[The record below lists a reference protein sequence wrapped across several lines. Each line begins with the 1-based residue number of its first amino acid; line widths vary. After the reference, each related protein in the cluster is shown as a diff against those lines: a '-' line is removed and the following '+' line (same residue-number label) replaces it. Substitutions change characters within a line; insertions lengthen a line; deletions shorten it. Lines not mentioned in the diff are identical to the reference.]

1 MIIKRYLRNI
11 YLKMRC
17 LLLGILFHL
26 KKIQHLQPD
35 QIESIVAIRTD
46 RAGDLVVSLPAIRA
60 LKELFPKA
68 KLAVVARSQNLVLLN
83 NNPLIDELIAFQGF
97 WNLLKYLRRRKFSLA
112 VDLLMDYSL
121 RNAWIVFFSNASF
134 KAGFA
139 IAGRGRLFNI
149 AFTPSKQKKQMSG
162 HLLDLTRFI
171 AGIFHLDS
179 LHLEEEPRLFLSETS
194 KALADEFLKERG
206 IRPGDIA
213 FVIHPGG
220 KFPSQC
226 WGIENFAKLANNIS
240 EKYKAKIT
248 VIGSAQEEKAI
259 SRLASLM
266 KTKPVLA
273 IGLSLDNLAA
283 LISRMHLFIGNN
295 SGPLHIAVALGVPTV
310 STMGPTDPHLWWP
323 QGQENKVIRRE
334 LPCSPCNISFC
345 RQHDCMKLITVE
357 EMEKAVNILM
367 ERVKA

>member
-149 AFTPSKQKKQMSG
+149 AFTPSKQKKTDERASSG
-162 HLLDLTRFI
+162 SDKIHRRNFSFRLSPFRGGAPAFFI
-171 AGIFHLDS
+171 RD
-179 LHLEEEPRLFLSETS
+179 
-194 KALADEFLKERG
+194 K
-206 IRPGDIA
+206 
-213 FVIHPGG
+213 
-220 KFPSQC
+220 Q
-226 WGIENFAKLANNIS
+226 
-240 EKYKAKIT
+240 
-248 VIGSAQEEKAI
+248 
-259 SRLASLM
+259 
-266 KTKPVLA
+266 
-273 IGLSLDNLAA
+273 
-283 LISRMHLFIGNN
+283 
-295 SGPLHIAVALGVPTV
+295 GP
-310 STMGPTDPHLWWP
+310 
-323 QGQENKVIRRE
+323 
-334 LPCSPCNISFC
+334 C
-345 RQHDCMKLITVE
+345 
-357 EMEKAVNILM
+357 
-367 ERVKA
+367 